1 MKKIAHGAEAIIYKS
16 KIFNKEIIIKKRV
29 SKKYRHEKLDKK
41 ILKTRNKQEAFIL
54 QKLKKNNLLAPFIYY
69 VSENEII
76 MEYIK
81 NDKKHKD
88 KLLEIGEEIAKLHNA
103 DIIHGD
109 LNLINI
115 LTREN
120 KIYFIDFGLGQIS
133 LKPEDKATD
142 LLVFKKTLKSLKKTE
157 KYWEIIEKGYLKKTN
172 NPQIVRKIKE
182 IESRARY
189 L

>member
-1 MKKIAHGAEAIIYKS
+1 MKKIAYGAEAILYKS
-16 KIFNKEIIIKKRV
+16 KIFLKDVIIKERV

-54 QKLKKNNLLAPFIYY
+54 QKVKKNNLFSPYIYY
-69 VSENEII
+69 LSEKEII

-81 NDKKHKD
+81 NDKQHKN
-88 KLLEIGEEIAKLHNA
+88 KLLEIGGEIAKLHNA
-103 DIIHGD
+103 NIIHGD

-115 LTREN
+115 LTNKE

-133 LKPEDKATD
+133 LKLEDKTTD

-157 KYWEIIEKGYLKKTN
+157 KYWQEIEKGYLKKTN
-172 NPQIVRKIKE
+172 NPQIVQKINE
-182 IESRARY
+182 IEHRARY